1 MHELFAG
8 ISIPS
13 RGRCDAE
20 KLMAPSSGGFVSL
33 YFGGGAG
40 SAPSGAGGLAG
51 TAGAERRWH
60 VGGDRLAGEVG
71 DQRREFPVARALWR
85 PVGAGGAGQPRL
97 CRKPGGARRPA
108 PGTGDGARRG
118 HGQDDLGVQ
127 VQRVSKRRA
136 GPPGGLGV
144 AGRRSR
150 DGEHLR
156 LWRGGDGPR
165 AQQGRQAALAAFAR

>member
-33 YFGGGAG
+33 SFGGGAG

-85 PVGAGGAGQPRL
+85 PGPARGGGEARL
-97 CRKPGGARRPA
+97 CRKTRGGGRTA
-108 PGTGDGARRG
+108 PGKGGGARRG
-118 HGQDDLGVQ
+118 HG
-127 VQRVSKRRA
+127 A
-136 GPPGGLGV
+136 
-144 AGRRSR
+144 
-150 DGEHLR
+150 
-156 LWRGGDGPR
+156 
-165 AQQGRQAALAAFAR
+165 

>member
-85 PVGAGGAGQPRL
+85 PGRAGGGGGQRL
-97 CRKPGGARRPA
+97 CPKTGGGKKAAPA
-108 PGTGDGARRG
+108 EG
-118 HGQDDLGVQ
+118 
-127 VQRVSKRRA
+127 RRA
-136 GPPGGLGV
+136 T
-144 AGRRSR
+144 
-150 DGEHLR
+150 
-156 LWRGGDGPR
+156 RG
-165 AQQGRQAALAAFAR
+165 A